1 MARTTL
7 GDRLTALSKDE
18 NLSQRDREFAAS
30 LLKSYLRKNT
40 LSAGRRPWVDK
51 LEARAAEAAKTPKGE
66 APIEFVTLRE
76 AILAAEGDGTWAF
89 RFVTSI
95 IEQVQ
100 RGGTL
105 SERQQYHLDKIQAD
119 YTDNWDQEYRTTY
132 REGALVL
139 AGFYRRGNLPYWKD
153 MVASIL
159 DNESYVPRKTSFMK
173 LWNNR
178 YAKRVI
184 EQSSVEPSF
193 AVRDGVQLRKNQTTR
208 TKYWKYI
215 GKKAFILSDEGIIE
229 AVKGGRGYT
238 VLFAGDPRPI
248 VIEERYLMRAK

>member
-7 GDRLTALSKDE
+7 GDRLTALSKDG

-100 RGGTL
+100 RGVRVRWCSLGSIVVGT
-105 SERQQYHLDKIQAD
+105 SHTGRIWWQA
-119 YTDNWDQEYRTTY
+119 
-132 REGALVL
+132 
-139 AGFYRRGNLPYWKD
+139 
-153 MVASIL
+153 
-159 DNESYVPRKTSFMK
+159 
-173 LWNNR
+173 
-178 YAKRVI
+178 
-184 EQSSVEPSF
+184 SS
-193 AVRDGVQLRKNQTTR
+193 TTR
-208 TKYWKYI
+208 VMFP
-215 GKKAFILSDEGIIE
+215 A
-229 AVKGGRGYT
+229 
-238 VLFAGDPRPI
+238 RPP
-248 VIEERYLMRAK
+248 L